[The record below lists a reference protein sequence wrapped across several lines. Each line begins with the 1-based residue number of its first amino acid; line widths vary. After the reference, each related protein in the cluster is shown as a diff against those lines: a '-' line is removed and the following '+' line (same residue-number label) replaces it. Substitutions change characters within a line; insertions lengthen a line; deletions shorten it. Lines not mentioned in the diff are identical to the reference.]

1 MFVNYFVLTGREKY
15 LKFVEDIDRANI
27 STIHKFAIG
36 IMRGESLYT
45 GLGTNFRI
53 TENEYKRG
61 KIYDLFLGE
70 FLEEKECKNA
80 NFVNELPIPIYDL
93 KKKLMGIAD
102 RLFDKSINLEK
113 IKTSEMGV
121 TVDNNIPYFNELLT
135 RVVFPAE
142 ALYLETLRDDNDI
155 DLKESLIELGKI
167 LSGGCEKL
175 EDLHLKYLFIDEFQ
189 DTDDVQIEIFQKL
202 QKASMRNASCSLSVT

>member
-1 MFVNYFVLTGREKY
+1 M
-15 LKFVEDIDRANI
+15 
-27 STIHKFAIG
+27 
-36 IMRGESLYT
+36 
-45 GLGTNFRI
+45 
-53 TENEYKRG
+53 
-61 KIYDLFLGE
+61 FLGE

-142 ALYLETLRDDNDI
+142 VLYL
-155 DLKESLIELGKI
+155 SLIHISEP
-167 LSGGCEKL
+167 
-175 EDLHLKYLFIDEFQ
+175 
-189 DTDDVQIEIFQKL
+189 T
-202 QKASMRNASCSLSVT
+202 RP

>member
-1 MFVNYFVLTGREKY
+1 
-15 LKFVEDIDRANI
+15 
-27 STIHKFAIG
+27 
-36 IMRGESLYT
+36 MRGESLYT

-121 TVDNNIPYFNELLT
+121 TVDNNIPYFNELLRRGT
-135 RVVFPAE
+135 
-142 ALYLETLRDDNDI
+142 
-155 DLKESLIELGKI
+155 
-167 LSGGCEKL
+167 
-175 EDLHLKYLFIDEFQ
+175 
-189 DTDDVQIEIFQKL
+189 
-202 QKASMRNASCSLSVT
+202 